1 MTEKTYKP
9 VLISSITPKTNIKKC
24 RFIGFDGNYCT
35 ANAKAYGVVDVD
47 TDMEDMLP
55 VGIIGILLVETGGAV
70 TVGAKVTSDSE
81 GRAVVVSDSE
91 ECNGYALDE
100 ASAAGEF
107 IRIIRGI

>member
-9 VLISSITPKTNIKKC
+9 ILISSILAKSNIKKC
-24 RFIGFDGNYCT
+24 RFIDFEGNYTT
-35 ANAKAYGVVDVD
+35 AGIKAYGVSDVESGKD
-47 TDMEDMLP
+47 EMLP
-55 VGIIGILLVETGGAV
+55 VGLLGVLLIETGGAI

-81 GRAVVVSDSE
+81 GRAIAVSDSE

>member
-35 ANAKAYGVVDVD
+35 ANAKAYGVADVD

-70 TVGAKVTSDSE
+70 TVG
-81 GRAVVVSDSE
+81 VSDSE

>member
-1 MTEKTYKP
+1 M
-9 VLISSITPKTNIKKC
+9 
-24 RFIGFDGNYCT
+24 
-35 ANAKAYGVVDVD
+35 
-47 TDMEDMLP
+47 
-55 VGIIGILLVETGGAV
+55 VETGGAV
-70 TVGAKVTSDSE
+70 TVGAKITSDSE

>member
-9 VLISSITPKTNIKKC
+9 ILISSVFAKSNIKKC
-24 RFIGFDGNYCT
+24 RFIDFEGNYST
-35 ANAKAYGVVDVD
+35 AGAKAYGVADVE
-47 TDMEDMLP
+47 TDKDEMLP
-55 VGIIGILLVETGGAV
+55 VGF
-70 TVGAKVTSDSE
+70 
-81 GRAVVVSDSE
+81 SDSE